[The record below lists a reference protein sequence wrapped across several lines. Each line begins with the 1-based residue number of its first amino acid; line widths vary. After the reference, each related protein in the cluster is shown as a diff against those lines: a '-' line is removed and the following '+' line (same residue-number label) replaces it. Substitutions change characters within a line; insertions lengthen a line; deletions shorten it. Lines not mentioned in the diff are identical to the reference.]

1 MASFQEINVDEVL
14 TCIKRTVRLAQ
25 TEEDLRVRASGCI
38 EEKILKPL
46 GIAQIGKYE
55 YTFVSGGRADALYG
69 HVIIEYKAPGKLS
82 AERDIAKAKE
92 QVIKY
97 IMKEAEV
104 ETRYKNFLGII
115 ISDRIAFVRY
125 NPITKQWMLRG
136 PYDINRETTIKLIEA
151 IRGLRRKKLGVE
163 ELLTDF
169 GKHPKTKKMSPL
181 AEKAVKTLYNKL
193 LQSKNPRVRVLFE
206 DWKRLFTQATGYSP
220 RKLKGLEKE
229 YGIQEKD
236 INYDAL
242 LFAIHTYYAL
252 IMKLLAA
259 EIAYL
264 YGTGRWLKSYI
275 SEVEDAYMRG
285 VEELRRTLE
294 ELESGGVFK
303 RFLSI
308 TNFIEGD
315 YFSWYLDELDQELAD
330 VIAEIAG
337 RLADYE
343 PATPQLEPESTR
355 DLLKRLYQHL
365 VPKKIRHDL
374 GEYYT
379 PDWLAELVL
388 DEVGYTEEYFE
399 ELAKEDPIAPFK
411 LRLLDPASGSG
422 TFLIMAIKRLR
433 NYAEK
438 HFMLDIMVDYVLRN
452 IVGYDLNPL
461 AVLAA
466 RTNYL
471 LSIADILPY
480 TKGEKE
486 IPIYLADSILVE
498 SRTALYGSFYIL
510 RTTVG
515 NFEIPKEIV
524 DSGLL
529 GEFLNLI
536 ESSVRNLYTSDEFLE
551 MFKTRIEPKLKKNTN
566 IDYSSLKNLYK
577 TFIELE
583 KSGKNHVWVSIIRN
597 AFAPLLKGKFDYV
610 VGNPP
615 WVNWENLPETYRNIT
630 KKLWD
635 DYDLTIIKGKTGLG
649 KVKRDLAMLF
659 LVRTLHL
666 YLKDGGRH
674 GFLIPLT
681 LFKTQAG
688 AGFRKFL
695 AKGKK
700 VNDTL
705 VKGRVEVV
713 HDLVTLYPFEG
724 AINRTA
730 LIVLKK
736 GEETTFPVR
745 HIVWDNPSGRPI
757 DPEAALEEVKKIT
770 KRYEISLIPLE
781 GPKKPESS
789 WMQVMPEAYEA
800 LSKIIAKTNIGQ
812 HYRAHAGVNTAL
824 NQIYWVQ
831 IKDKGSDNLVLITN
845 PPLPGQKK
853 KVRQVEALV
862 EADLVY
868 PLIRGREVKKWY
880 VESDLGYILI
890 PHDPKTGKPLPEHVM
905 KIKYPKAYEYFLNFK
920 RELETRSIHKLWG
933 KGNPF
938 YSVYDI
944 GSYTFYP
951 YKVVWKYIAGAI
963 RGKAEFSCA
972 VLEPITDKYVGA
984 KTVIPNEKLMLVPF
998 NNADEAHYLSAI
1010 LNSSFIRA
1018 LVASYII
1025 ETAVSTHI
1033 LDNVYVPK
1041 FNPSN
1046 ELHRHI
1052 IELSK
1057 RAHRLAKEIIEHNRK
1072 NLEEELRRVE
1082 LEIDRLVASLY
1093 GIPEMSVRAVRKLL
1107 HILLGEEYEEE
1118 GEEEVV
1124 ESIEAKPS
1132 VQFLHTIVKANV
1144 EDYFE
1149 VYVTNLGE
1157 YKVKISI
1164 ESSWGKEEFEVAEKE
1179 WRTKVNVP
1187 PLAPGKYAVKYTVLY
1202 NGEREEGEF
1211 VIEAKLEGPRR
1222 ARRGLADLV

>member
-1 MASFQEINVDEVL
+1 MTSYQEINVDEVL
-14 TCIKRTVRLAQ
+14 TCIKTAVRQAQ
-25 TEEDLRVRASGCI
+25 TEEDLRIRTSGCI

-46 GIAQIGKYE
+46 GIAQIGRYE

-82 AERDIAKAKE
+82 AEKDIAKAKE

-97 IMKEAEV
+97 IVKEAEV

-125 NPITKQWMLRG
+125 NPATKQWTLRG

-193 LQSKNPRVRVLFE
+193 IKSKNPRVKVLFE

-220 RKLKGLEKE
+220 RKLRGLEKE
-229 YGIQEKD
+229 YGIQGRD

-285 VEELRRTLE
+285 REELRRVLD
-294 ELESGGVFK
+294 ELESGGIFK
-303 RFLSI
+303 KLLGI

-315 YFSWYLDELDQELAD
+315 YFSWYLDELNQELAD
-330 VIAEIAG
+330 VIAEIAR

-388 DEVGYTEEYFE
+388 DEVEYTEEYFE
-399 ELAKEDPIAPFK
+399 KLAKEDPIAPFK

-438 HFMLDIMVDYVLRN
+438 HFMLDIMADYVLRN

-480 TKGEKE
+480 AKEEKE

-498 SRTALYGSFYIL
+498 TRTALYGSFYIL
-510 RTTVG
+510 RTVVG
-515 NFEIPKEIV
+515 NFEISKQIV

-529 GEFLNLI
+529 GEFLSLI
-536 ESSVRNLYTSDEFLE
+536 ESSIRNLYTANDFLE
-551 MFKTRIEPKLKKNTN
+551 IFKTRIKPKLKDNSS
-566 IDYSSLKNLYK
+566 IDYGALKQLYN
-577 TFIELE
+577 TFIDLE
-583 KSGKNHVWVSIIRN
+583 KAGKNHVWASIIRN
-597 AFAPLLKGKFDYV
+597 SFAPLLKGKFDYI

-615 WVNWENLPETYRNIT
+615 WVNWENLPETYRNLT
-630 KKLWD
+630 KKLWNN
-635 DYDLTIIKGKTGLG
+635 YGLTIIKGKTGLG

-659 LVRTLHL
+659 LVRTFHL
-666 YLKDGGRH
+666 YLKNGGKQ
-674 GFLIPLT
+674 GFLVPLT

-695 AKGKK
+695 AKGQM
-700 VNDTL
+700 VNDAL
-705 VKGRVEVV
+705 VKGRIEVI

-724 AINRTA
+724 AINRVA

-736 GEETTFPVR
+736 EEETTFPVR
-745 HIVWDNPSGRPI
+745 HIVWDNPSGKAI
-757 DPEAALEEVKKIT
+757 DPETTLEEVEKIT
-770 KRYEISLIPLE
+770 KRHAISLIPLE
-781 GPKKPESS
+781 GPKKPESP
-789 WMQVMPEAYEA
+789 WMQVTPEAYEA
-800 LSKIIAKTNIGQ
+800 LSKIIAKTSIIQ
-812 HYRAHAGVNTAL
+812 HYRAYEGVNTAF
-824 NQIYWVQ
+824 NQIYWVR
-831 IKDKGSDNLVLITN
+831 IKDKGPDNLVLITN

-853 KVRQVEALV
+853 KVRQVDALV

-905 KIKYPKAYEYFLNFK
+905 KIKYPKAYEYFLSFK
-920 RELETRSIHKLWG
+920 RKLETRSIHKLWG

-938 YSVYDI
+938 YSVYGI

-951 YKVVWKYIAGAI
+951 YKVAWKEIAGAI
-963 RGKAEFSCA
+963 RGKAKFSCS
-972 VLEPITDKYVGA
+972 
-984 KTVIPNEKLMLVPF
+984 VIGLISDRYLGLKVAIPDHKLMFVPVR
-998 NNADEAHYLSAI
+998 NKAEAYYLSAI
-1010 LNSSFIRA
+1010 LNSSFVRA
-1018 LVASYII
+1018 LIASYAI
-1025 ETAVSTHI
+1025 ETAIDTHI
-1033 LDNVYVPK
+1033 IDNIRISK
-1041 FNPSN
+1041 FNFSDKLHQKLV
-1046 ELHRHI
+1046 ELAKKAH
-1052 IELSK
+1052 ELSG
-1057 RAHRLAKEIIEHNRK
+1057 EIFENEK
-1072 NLEEELRRVE
+1072 DDLEEELKRVE
-1082 LEIDRLVASLY
+1082 LEIDELVAKLY
-1093 GIPEMSVRAVRKLL
+1093 GIPEKSVKAVRKLL
-1107 HILLGEEYEEE
+1107 HILLGEEFEE
-1118 GEEEVV
+1118 EEEVA
-1124 ESIEAKPS
+1124 ESVKTKPS
-1132 VQFLHTIVKANV
+1132 IQFLHTVVKANA

-1149 VYVTNLGE
+1149 VYVINLGE
-1157 YKVKISI
+1157 YKVKVSI
-1164 ESSWGKEEFEVAEKE
+1164 DSPWGKEEFEVAEKE
-1179 WRTKVNVP
+1179 WETKVSVP
-1187 PLAPGKYAVKYTVLY
+1187 PLAPGKYAVKYTILY

-1211 VIEAKLEGPRR
+1211 VVEAKVEGPRR